1 MTENREVVRVSGLT
15 VRFGQTV
22 VVDSVSLSVAAGE
35 CLAIVGESGSG
46 KTLTARALLGL
57 LPDGASVDV
66 DELVIDGV
74 DARSNSERDWRHLRG
89 ARVGLVSQDALV
101 SLDPLRRVGAEVAE
115 VIEIHGAPG
124 SGERMPRAGIADTVT
139 GLLARVAV
147 PEPAD
152 RARQYPHELSGGLR
166 QRALIASALAGEPGI
181 LIADEPTTALD
192 VTVQAQVL
200 DLLSRLRAA
209 GLGIIMISHDLA
221 VVAGVADRVAVMKD
235 GRIVEEG
242 TTTEVLSNPQH
253 PYTQMLLAAA
263 PRLGDGPFADR
274 VAARRRSPSIEIT
287 PGGLDTAARGP
298 LDQRESAPLLHA
310 TGLGRDFRRHDG
322 SLRSAVDD
330 VSLTVHAGASIGVVG
345 ESGSGKTTLARLL
358 LGFDDPDRGSV
369 SLDGR
374 DWSGVSERRRRSR
387 RGEIQ
392 LISQD
397 PLGSF
402 DPRYTVARIVA
413 EGLRGDARRRS
424 SEKPAARIRQL
435 LESVGLDVSLEGRRP
450 HELSGGQRQRV
461 AIARALASEPR
472 ILVCDEPVSALD
484 VSIQATIIDL
494 LDALRRDL
502 GVALVFVSHDLAVVA
517 QLCDEVLVMR
527 DGRVLER
534 GATDH
539 VFRHPEHPFTRAL
552 VAAVPRMPSS
562 DRHHAPDEPSR

>member
-15 VRFGQTV
+15 VRFGQAV

-74 DARSNSERDWRHLRG
+74 DARNYSERDWRRIRG

-115 VIEIHGAPG
+115 VIEIHGARG
-124 SGERMPRAGIADTVT
+124 SVGRMSRAGIADRVT
-139 GLLARVAV
+139 GMLGRVAV
-147 PEPAD
+147 PEPEE
-152 RARQYPHELSGGLR
+152 RAQQYPHELSGGLR

-200 DLLSRLRAA
+200 DLLAGLRED
-209 GLGIIMISHDLA
+209 GLGIMVISHDLA
-221 VVAGVADRVAVMKD
+221 VVSGLADRVAVMKD

-242 TTTEVLSNPQH
+242 VTTEVLSRPQH
-253 PYTQMLLAAA
+253 PYTRMLLAAA
-263 PRLGDGPFADR
+263 PRLGAEASPIG
-274 VAARRRSPSIEIT
+274 AAPIVQEVV
-287 PGGLDTAARGP
+287 L
-298 LDQRESAPLLHA
+298 EA
-310 TGLGRDFRRHDG
+310 TGLGRDFRRPDG
-322 SLRSAVDD
+322 GVRSAVDA
-330 VSLTVHAGASIGVVG
+330 VSLTVRAGAAVGVVG

-358 LGFDDPDRGSV
+358 LGFDTPDRGEV
-369 SLDGR
+369 ALDGR
-374 DWSGVSERRRRSR
+374 AWSGVPERRRRAR
-387 RGEIQ
+387 RGDIQ
-392 LISQD
+392 FISQD

-402 DPRYTVARIVA
+402 DPRFTVARIVA
-413 EGLRGDARRRS
+413 EGLRGDARRAS
-424 SEKPAARIRQL
+424 AAGRATRIRQL
-435 LESVGLDVSLEGRRP
+435 LDSVGLDASLESRRP

-461 AIARALASEPR
+461 AIARALASDPR

-517 QLCDEVLVMR
+517 QLCDEVLVMQG
-527 DGRVLER
+527 GRVVES
-534 GATDH
+534 GSTDR
-539 VFRHPEHPFTRAL
+539 VFQNPQHPFTKAL
-552 VAAVPRMPSS
+552 VAAVPRMP
-562 DRHHAPDEPSR
+562 

>member
-15 VRFGQTV
+15 VRFGQAV

-74 DARSNSERDWRHLRG
+74 DARNHSERDWRRIRG

-115 VIEIHGAPG
+115 VIEIHGARG
-124 SGERMPRAGIADTVT
+124 SGGRMSRAGIADRVT
-139 GLLARVAV
+139 GMLGRVAV
-147 PEPAD
+147 PEPEE

-200 DLLSRLRAA
+200 DLLAGLRAD
-209 GLGIIMISHDLA
+209 GLGIIVISHDLA
-221 VVAGVADRVAVMKD
+221 VVSGLADRVAVMKD

-242 TTTEVLSNPQH
+242 VTTEVLSRPRH
-253 PYTQMLLAAA
+253 PYTRMLLAAA
-263 PRLGDGPFADR
+263 PRLGAEASPVDGSPVD
-274 VAARRRSPSIEIT
+274 VSPIGAAPIVQEVV
-287 PGGLDTAARGP
+287 L
-298 LDQRESAPLLHA
+298 EA
-310 TGLGRDFRRHDG
+310 TGLGRDFRRPDG
-322 SLRSAVDD
+322 GVRSAVDD
-330 VSLTVHAGASIGVVG
+330 VSLTVRAGAAVGVVG

-358 LGFDDPDRGSV
+358 LGFDTPDRGEV
-369 SLDGR
+369 ALDGR
-374 DWSGVSERRRRSR
+374 AWSGVPERRRRSR
-387 RGEIQ
+387 RGDIQ
-392 LISQD
+392 FISQD

-402 DPRYTVARIVA
+402 DPRFTVSRIVA
-413 EGLRGDARRRS
+413 EGLRGDARRAS
-424 SEKPAARIRQL
+424 AAGRATRIRQL
-435 LESVGLDVSLEGRRP
+435 LDSVGLDASLESRRP

-461 AIARALASEPR
+461 AIARALASDPR

-517 QLCDEVLVMR
+517 QLCDEVLVMQG
-527 DGRVLER
+527 GRVVES
-534 GATDH
+534 GSTDR
-539 VFRHPEHPFTRAL
+539 VFQNPQHPFTKAL
-552 VAAVPRMPSS
+552 VAAVPRMP
-562 DRHHAPDEPSR
+562 